1 MHRHNSSD
9 EELLSCYVG
18 SSGEFRLNESRQLC
32 TDVWFLCITAM
43 PCLQVS
49 PSDPVLGILSGFI
62 RLVFPITAATYLI
75 KFAFRLGAPQK
86 RDK

>member
-1 MHRHNSSD
+1 
-9 EELLSCYVG
+9 
-18 SSGEFRLNESRQLC
+18 
-32 TDVWFLCITAM
+32 M